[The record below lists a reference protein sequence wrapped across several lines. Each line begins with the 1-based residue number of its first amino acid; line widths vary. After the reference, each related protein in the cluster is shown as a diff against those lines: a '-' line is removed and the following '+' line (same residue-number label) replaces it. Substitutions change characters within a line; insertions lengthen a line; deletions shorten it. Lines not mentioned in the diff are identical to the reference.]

1 MNESRVRAL
10 FLAAALSALVAHSGG
25 VAPAQ
30 NSPPADP
37 AGPTASS
44 DGAASPP
51 AESLPELES
60 SQATQEPADSV
71 ALEPPPEGP
80 PDEQMVE
87 GDPPSHMK
95 LTGRIWRA
103 KSGFAFARTPVG
115 TLTLFSKQGLQ
126 RVKPG
131 QWVTVWTHGS
141 NIVVDVF
148 NKGHKAPLYRFI
160 TATPVYDSPDRSSLT
175 LWTPEGGMSVDVTD
189 WGSDLPSIQEGTP
202 LTVRLDQSGKIVDA
216 PQVNV
221 DIQISNGTK
230 KREGTHMKLAGTVS
244 RVKAGFAFIDTPIG
258 ALTLSR
264 STGLR
269 NAKVGQEVTVWLND
283 EHLVIDVRQKGE
295 PAPNRRFITSTMV
308 YASKDKREIKLWTP
322 EGERIFQLPTGKKS
336 RRPLR
341 EGTPVTIQ
349 LNGSGEVI
357 DVRKAG

>member
-1 MNESRVRAL
+1 MNHLRMGAM
-10 FLAAALSALVAHSGG
+10 FFAAALSAVLIHSGG
-25 VAPAQ
+25 APAQ
-30 NSPPADP
+30 DGLRANPSGAIAP
-37 AGPTASS
+37 S
-44 DGAASPP
+44 DGTATPP
-51 AESLPELES
+51 AETLLEKPSLP
-60 SQATQEPADSV
+60 AIDEPADT
-71 ALEPPPEGP
+71 ADGQAPAGAT
-80 PDEQMVE
+80 PDEQLVE
-87 GDPPSHMK
+87 AQPPSHMK

-115 TLTLFSKQGLQ
+115 TLTLFSKEGL
-126 RVKPG
+126 RHVKPG

-141 NIVVDVF
+141 NIVVDIF
-148 NKGHKAPLYRFI
+148 NKGDQAPLHRFI
-160 TATPVYDSPDRSSLT
+160 TAVAVYDSPDRSRLF
-175 LWTPEGGMSVDVTD
+175 LWTPEGGMTVDVTQ
-189 WGSDLPSIQEGTP
+189 QEGVLLSMEDGTP

-269 NAKVGQEVTVWLND
+269 DAKVGQEVTVWLND
-283 EHLVIDVRQKGE
+283 QHLVIDVRQKGD
-295 PAPNRRFITSTMV
+295 PAPNQRFITSTVV
-308 YASKDKREIKLWTP
+308 YASKDKREIRLWTP
-322 EGERIFQLPTGKKS
+322 EGEKIFQLPSSKRA

>member
-1 MNESRVRAL
+1 MKDSPARAL
-10 FLAAALSALVAHSGG
+10 ALAFVFGAIIIHGG
-25 VAPAQ
+25 TFAPAQ
-30 NSPPADP
+30 ETSPADP
-37 AGPTASS
+37 AGASTPTAETPPRHESPAGTQ
-44 DGAASPP
+44 DPAETAAVVPQPDASPDEP
-51 AESLPELES
+51 LVEES
-60 SQATQEPADSV
+60 
-71 ALEPPPEGP
+71 
-80 PDEQMVE
+80 
-87 GDPPSHMK
+87 PPSHMK

-115 TLTLFSKQGLQ
+115 TLTLFSKEGLR

-131 QWVTVWTHGS
+131 QWVTVWTQGS
-141 NIVVDVF
+141 NIVVDLF
-148 NKGHKAPLYRFI
+148 NKGDNAPLYRFI
-160 TATPVYDSPDRSSLT
+160 TATPVFDSPDHSTLT
-175 LWTPEGGMSVDVTD
+175 LWTPEGGVTLDVTD
-189 WGSDLPSIQEGTP
+189 WGGDLPSPADGTP
-202 LTVRLDQSGKIVDA
+202 VTVGLDRSGKIVDA

-269 NAKVGQEVTVWLND
+269 NVKVGQEVTVWLND

-322 EGERIFQLPTGKKS
+322 EGERIFQLPTDKKA

-349 LNGSGEVI
+349 LNGSGEVVE
-357 DVRKAG
+357 VRKAG